1 MLTWPPFLDFKAG
14 VGHGGVFRTQLSEF
28 GEEAESN
35 DEVGEENVAEG
46 ALQPHR
52 RWVRERSGSKF
63 KLFRKWVTF
72 MFHWYY
78 MITSKGKKTHVTCES
93 QISNYIVNQLIF
105 RLALWHN
112 GNILNFPWIE
122 GSEAA
127 KESQPLNLTM
137 GGSEATEETPATVA
151 VATKRGATHISS
163 KNRIS
168 VLDDQRIQDL
178 ENRHKICYFEY
189 TYTEKITKSSLS
201 CNVVIKQLSSSHC
214 HLLRS
219 LWDWEPFSLVSFEKW
234 ILIFHIRLPNLRSKF
249 ERHKH
254 KLIE

>member
-1 MLTWPPFLDFKAG
+1 
-14 VGHGGVFRTQLSEF
+14 
-28 GEEAESN
+28 
-35 DEVGEENVAEG
+35 
-46 ALQPHR
+46 
-52 RWVRERSGSKF
+52 
-63 KLFRKWVTF
+63 

-178 ENRHKICYFEY
+178 ENRHKRYVILSTHTLKRSPNHLLIVILNHDFLMTWTGLFLRPPRWSWAMAMPWPLPWCTTSTSPCTSTGKSIILFSNQGCLCLDFNEEAQQ
-189 TYTEKITKSSLS
+189 TFVPLLLISLNTTEMHYVVQTCKKRWRRGCVNSSLPS
-201 CNVVIKQLSSSHC
+201 GGIHATLAS
-214 HLLRS
+214 
-219 LWDWEPFSLVSFEKW
+219 PFLA
-234 ILIFHIRLPNLRSKF
+234 I
-249 ERHKH
+249 
-254 KLIE
+254 